1 MPTLPSAAREGLSGP
16 FEGKGK
22 EEKYR
27 GVLML
32 SREARLFVYNWLN
45 THCRIHLTPGC
56 LGEFTSQGH
65 YFPPPEV
72 SWEIT
77 QLVLP

>member
-32 SREARLFVYNWLN
+32 SREARLFVIQLAKHTLQNPSYSWLPG
-45 THCRIHLTPGC
+45 RIYLTRA
-56 LGEFTSQGH
+56 L
-65 YFPPPEV
+65 
-72 SWEIT
+72 
-77 QLVLP
+77 LPST